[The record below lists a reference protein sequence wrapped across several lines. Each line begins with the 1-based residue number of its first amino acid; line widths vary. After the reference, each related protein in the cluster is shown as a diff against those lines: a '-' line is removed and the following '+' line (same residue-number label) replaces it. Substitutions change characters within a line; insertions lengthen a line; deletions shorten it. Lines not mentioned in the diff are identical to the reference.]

1 MDPLSIATGVV
12 AVATV
17 AAQVCNI
24 LAEIRRDWDSLP
36 GRIHALNNE
45 MQDFNA
51 VLHQI
56 AIVAEEKRL
65 SAQDGHAA
73 PTLLAQL
80 ARGKTALLDLK
91 TILERLLSAGL
102 KKREA
107 IPRVMMWRTEQ
118 RRVLSLQEEIKQ
130 VKSSMNILLGASNS
144 QDMTQVRLELEKLSL
159 KFSDSTEIS
168 CADLKVPNSKFVQ
181 MLLEQHHTTMSE
193 LMSHKYSQVDQRLE
207 RVEALLQTQA
217 TQMHAAQSFQAGR
230 LYNTSAPPARRR
242 PVRRV
247 SPSSASRIQAG
258 SDSIRMRLRQARTTC
273 QSTCRCSCHSVLNKK
288 TPASVDGLLG
298 QLFVGFSGWPFLSAK
313 CDSAACTGQR
323 TSSVSLEYWFPLGIC
338 WSQIVRFSLAYET
351 NVGPSLQLNT
361 LRRVPDSSQCVSF
374 ALEGNI
380 DGLKSLFN
388 RGLASSRDVSSTRGY
403 TLLRWALYGQQYET
417 CKFLMAAGA
426 DPTYRPIAKSDDSP
440 SDKAVDIILRGRI
453 PEEVI
458 EILRLVSEGSDF
470 IERQNFA
477 RIHKIVLGLC
487 GADLEEELRSHPRSV
502 DCADS
507 TGRTALQWAA
517 ARGDER
523 AVITLLSWGAD
534 PNNMD
539 EKLNTPL
546 TLAANQNQTACVRL
560 LLEAGAFAD
569 PELPPGIKFGT
580 PLNCAARN
588 ARDPMLMK
596 SLLDFD
602 AKIEASGVDGVTPLL
617 HVARGNS
624 AAHAML
630 LLEYGANINATSK
643 NGQTP
648 LTTAIQYNNHHVLR
662 LLLERWF
669 EYTEC
674 PRLTG
679 PNLLEIIA
687 QYADVETI
695 LLLTAAEH
703 LRVSKDSSYVLDH
716 YNQVLEE
723 RIDFSNRLDAAF
735 EDLLS
740 VMRIEAEHHGRSH
753 GIENRMESGLM
764 NPLERYLDCSDEDT
778 DSSSLSFEDAKESLS
793 PTTSERS
800 EPG

>member
-1 MDPLSIATGVV
+1 MDPLSIAAGVI
-12 AVATV
+12 AVATI
-17 AAQVCNI
+17 AAQVSNI
-24 LAEIRRDWDSLP
+24 LAEIRNDWDALP

-45 MQDFNA
+45 IQDFKA
-51 VLHQI
+51 VLHQVAI
-56 AIVAEEKRL
+56 AVEEKRV

-73 PTLLAQL
+73 PTFLTQI

-91 TILERLLSAGL
+91 TILERLLSASP
-102 KKREA
+102 KKRDV
-107 IPRVMMWRTEQ
+107 IPRVLMWRREQ
-118 RRVLSLQEEIKQ
+118 RRVVLLQEEIKQ

-144 QDMTQVRLELEKLSL
+144 RDMTQVRLQLEELSL
-159 KFSDSTEIS
+159 KFSGSTELS
-168 CADLKVPNSKFVQ
+168 CADLKVPNSKFVH
-181 MLLEQHHTTMSE
+181 MLLEQHYTTMSE
-193 LMSHKYSQVDQRLE
+193 LLSHKYSVVDQRLE
-207 RVEALLQTQA
+207 RVEALLQNQA
-217 TQMHAAQSFQAGR
+217 AQMHAAQALQAGR

-242 PVRRV
+242 PVRTV

-258 SDSIRMRLRQARTTC
+258 SDSIRLRLRQTRKTC
-273 QSTCRCSCHSVLNKK
+273 QAACRCSCHSVLDKK
-288 TPASVDGLLG
+288 TPAFMDGLLG
-298 QLFVGFSGWPFLSAK
+298 QLFVGFSGWPLLSAK

-338 WSQIVRFSLAYET
+338 WSQIVRFSLAYEA

-361 LRRVPDSSQCVSF
+361 LRRVPDSSLCVSF

-388 RGLASSRDVSSTRGY
+388 RGLASPRDVSSTRGY
-403 TLLRWALYGQQYET
+403 SLLRWALYGQQYET

-453 PEEVI
+453 PQEVV

-470 IERQNFA
+470 IERQNFS
-477 RIHKIVLGLC
+477 RIHRIVLGLC
-487 GADLEEELRSHPRSV
+487 CGDLEEELRLHPRSV
-502 DCADS
+502 DCVDS

-546 TLAANQNQTACVRL
+546 TLTANQNQTACVRL
-560 LLEAGAFAD
+560 LLEAGALPD
-569 PELPPGIKFGT
+569 PELPPGIKFGS

-596 SLLDFD
+596 SLLDFN
-602 AKIEASGVDGVTPLL
+602 ANIEASGVDGVTPLL

-624 AAHAML
+624 AVHAML
-630 LLEYGANINATSK
+630 LLEYGADINATSK

-648 LTTAIQYNNHHVLR
+648 LTTAIQYNNHPVLR

-679 PNLLEIIA
+679 PNLLEKVA
-687 QYADVETI
+687 QYADVKTI
-695 LLLTAAEH
+695 MLLTAAEH
-703 LRVSKDSSYVLDH
+703 LRVSKDSSYVLEH
-716 YNQVLEE
+716 YNKILEE
-723 RIDFSNRLDAAF
+723 RIDFSNKLGAAF

-740 VMRIEAEHHGRSH
+740 VLRMEAAHHRSH
-753 GIENRMESGLM
+753 VFDSRMESGLL
-764 NPLERYLDCSDEDT
+764 NPLDRYLDCSDADT
-778 DSSSLSFEDAKESLS
+778 DSSDLAFEDAKESLS
-793 PTTSERS
+793 PTTNEGS

>member
-1 MDPLSIATGVV
+1 
-12 AVATV
+12 
-17 AAQVCNI
+17 
-24 LAEIRRDWDSLP
+24 
-36 GRIHALNNE
+36 
-45 MQDFNA
+45 
-51 VLHQI
+51 
-56 AIVAEEKRL
+56 
-65 SAQDGHAA
+65 
-73 PTLLAQL
+73 
-80 ARGKTALLDLK
+80 
-91 TILERLLSAGL
+91 
-102 KKREA
+102 
-107 IPRVMMWRTEQ
+107 
-118 RRVLSLQEEIKQ
+118 
-130 VKSSMNILLGASNS
+130 
-144 QDMTQVRLELEKLSL
+144 MTQVRLQLEELSL
-159 KFSDSTEIS
+159 KFSDSAEFS
-168 CADLKVPNSKFVQ
+168 CADWKVPNSKFVQ

-193 LMSHKYSQVDQRLE
+193 ALSHKYSQVNQRLE
-207 RVEALLQTQA
+207 QVEVLLQNQA
-217 TQMHAAQSFQAGR
+217 TQMHAAQAFQAGR

-242 PVRRV
+242 PVRPV
-247 SPSSASRIQAG
+247 SPRSASRIQAG
-258 SDSIRMRLRQARTTC
+258 SDYIKMRLRQARTTC
-273 QSTCRCSCHSVLNKK
+273 QAACRCSCHSALDEK
-288 TPASVDGLLG
+288 TPAFMDGLLG
-298 QLFVGFSGWPFLSAK
+298 QLFVGFTGWPMLSAK

-323 TSSVSLEYWFPLGIC
+323 TSSVSLEYWFPPGIC
-338 WSQIVRFSLAYET
+338 WSQIVRLSLAYEA

-380 DGLKSLFN
+380 DGLKNLFN
-388 RGLASSRDVSSTRGY
+388 RGLASPRDVSSTRGY

-440 SDKAVDIILRGRI
+440 SDKAVDILLRGHI
-453 PEEVI
+453 PQEVV
-458 EILRLVSEGSDF
+458 EILRFVSEGSDF

-477 RIHKIVLGLC
+477 RIHRIVLGLC
-487 GADLEEELRSHPRSV
+487 GGDLEEELRLYPRSV
-502 DCADS
+502 DCADA

-539 EKLNTPL
+539 GKLNTPL

-560 LLEAGAFAD
+560 LLEAGAHPD

-596 SLLDFD
+596 SLLDFN
-602 AKIEASGVDGVTPLL
+602 ANIEACGVDGVTPLL

-648 LTTAIQYNNHHVLR
+648 LTTAIQYNNHPVLR

-679 PNLLEIIA
+679 PNLLEIAA
-687 QYADVETI
+687 QYADVKTI
-695 LLLTAAEH
+695 VLLTDAEH
-703 LRVSKDSSYVLDH
+703 LRVSKDSSYVLDR
-716 YNQVLEE
+716 YNQILVE
-723 RIDFSNRLDAAF
+723 RVDFSEKLSAAF

-740 VMRIEAEHHGRSH
+740 VLRMEAEHHHGSH
-753 GIENRMESGLM
+753 GIDSRMESGLL
-764 NPLERYLDCSDEDT
+764 NPLDSYYLDYSDEDI
-778 DSSSLSFEDAKESLS
+778 DSSGLAFEDAKETLS
-793 PTTSERS
+793 PTTSEGS
-800 EPG
+800 EPE